1 MKMFICCFIILISIN
16 AYAQKEQVGITG
28 GATFSNYSGNAK
40 SGKYKAGITI
50 GAIANIDIGKNFIVQ
65 PGINF
70 VQKGARDKNNFLG
83 IAANYSLTT
92 NHIEVPINLMYSING
107 FFIGAGPSFSFGIS
121 GKWKYDIG
129 GNKTEANVKF
139 GNGDGDNMKGFDI
152 AFNMIL
158 GGFLIKNSLF
168 ITANYNLGFRNLDPG
183 TNPSSGTV
191 NSRYFGIKIGYL
203 LAEMKKK

>member
-1 MKMFICCFIILISIN
+1 MILISIN
-16 AYAQKEQVGITG
+16 ANAQKEQVGISG
-28 GATFSNYSGNAK
+28 GASFSNYSGSAK
-40 SGKYKAGITI
+40 GNKTKAGFTI
-50 GAIANIDIGKNFIVQ
+50 GAIANIDIGKKFIIQ

-70 VQKGARDKNNFLG
+70 VQKGSRDKNNFLG

-92 NHIEVPINLMYSING
+92 NHIEVPVNLMYTANG

-139 GNGDGDNMKGFDI
+139 GNGDGDDMKGFDI
-152 AFNMIL
+152 AVNMIL
-158 GGFLIKNSLF
+158 GGFLVKNSLF
-168 ITANYNLGFRNLDPG
+168 IAANYNLGFRNLDTG
-183 TNPSSGTV
+183 TSPNSRTV
-191 NSRYFGIKIGYL
+191 NSRYFGIKLGYV